1 MGAVGCGR
9 REKTAGEKRGGRVRG
24 IGEWWVRGKG
34 KIAKKWEMGGVGDVG
49 RGG

>member
-1 MGAVGCGR
+1 MWERWGVEEWR
-9 REKTAGEKRGGRVRG
+9 KREGGRVRG

-34 KIAKKWEMGGVGDVG
+34 KIAKNGEKGGVGDVG